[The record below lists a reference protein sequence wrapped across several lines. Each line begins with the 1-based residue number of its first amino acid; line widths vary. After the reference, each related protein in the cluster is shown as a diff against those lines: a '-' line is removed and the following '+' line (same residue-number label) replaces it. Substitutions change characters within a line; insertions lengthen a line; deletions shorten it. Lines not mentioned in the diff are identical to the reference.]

1 MARRGPAERW
11 ASAVLSSVNRAG
23 AWACGSSAG
32 APTSA
37 AIAATTGTGHLF
49 ARDGAGRAII
59 AQRNSGDVT
68 RGYVAFV
75 APEDWAAQAGF
86 ADDAGL
92 RAYLAEQYAGWAPEL
107 RRFVTESDAYVERA
121 FRVLPAPLTWERAD
135 GVTLLG
141 DAAHVMSPFGGYGA
155 NLALLDGAELAVALT
170 EEADV
175 AAALDRYEPRMF
187 ARSGPLAVAA
197 NQALED
203 FFGPGDHA
211 MPDQAES
218 HRQYERATA
227 DYR

>member
-1 MARRGPAERW
+1 MGRRGPAERW

-86 ADDAGL
+86 AGDAGCAPTSPSST
-92 RAYLAEQYAGWAPEL
+92 RAG
-107 RRFVTESDAYVERA
+107 
-121 FRVLPAPLTWERAD
+121 
-135 GVTLLG
+135 LLSCG
-141 DAAHVMSPFGGYGA
+141 GTSPK
-155 NLALLDGAELAVALT
+155 
-170 EEADV
+170 
-175 AAALDRYEPRMF
+175 
-187 ARSGPLAVAA
+187 
-197 NQALED
+197 
-203 FFGPGDHA
+203 A
-211 MPDQAES
+211 MPTSSAPS
-218 HRQYERATA
+218 ACCPLR
-227 DYR
+227 

>member
-1 MARRGPAERW
+1 M
-11 ASAVLSSVNRAG
+11 ST
-23 AWACGSSAG
+23 SSA
-32 APTSA
+32 P
-37 AIAATTGTGHLF
+37 F
-49 ARDGAGRAII
+49 A
-59 AQRNSGDVT
+59 SC
-68 RGYVAFV
+68 
-75 APEDWAAQAGF
+75 P
-86 ADDAGL
+86 L
-92 RAYLAEQYAGWAPEL
+92 RWPGNG
-107 RRFVTESDAYVERA
+107 
-121 FRVLPAPLTWERAD
+121 AD

-155 NLALLDGAELAVALT
+155 NLAPLDGAELAVALT

-175 AAALDRYEPRMF
+175 AAALDRYEPRMS